1 MRFEPLPA
9 IEQGECGTP
18 APIRLLRLPDGV
30 EIVPAA
36 TVTCPA
42 AEALGRWV
50 LEAAGAEAEAQ
61 LGTDLV
67 AILNGTSYEC
77 RGQNRQAGAKLS
89 EHAFANAFD
98 VMGFRLR
105 KGGEIAVSAQAGE
118 TPEARF
124 VAAVRGGAC
133 RYFSTV
139 LGPGS
144 DPAHADHLHLDLRA
158 RNRGVRLCQ

>member
-67 AILNGTSYEC
+67 GILNGTSYEC

-105 KGGEIAVSAQAGE
+105 KRADIAVSAQAGE

>member
-1 MRFEPLPA
+1 MAGLWEFP
-9 IEQGECGTP
+9 GGK
-18 APIRLLRLPDGV
+18 V
-30 EIVPAA
+30 E
-36 TVTCPA
+36 
-42 AEALGRWV
+42 
-50 LEAAGAEAEAQ
+50 
-61 LGTDLV
+61 
-67 AILNGTSYEC
+67 
-77 RGQNRQAGAKLS
+77 
-89 EHAFANAFD
+89 
-98 VMGFRLR
+98 
-105 KGGEIAVSAQAGE
+105 AGE